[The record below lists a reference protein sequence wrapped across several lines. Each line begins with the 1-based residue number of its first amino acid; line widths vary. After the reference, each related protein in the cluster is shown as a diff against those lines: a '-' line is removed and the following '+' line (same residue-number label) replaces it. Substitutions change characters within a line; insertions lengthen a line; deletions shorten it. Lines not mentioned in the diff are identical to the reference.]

1 MNPNVDRDI
10 RQRQGKND
18 AQAFRCREILDRDSD
33 SDSEIRQ
40 RILGTALI
48 PVAVPV
54 AVERA
59 SMVNRY
65 GSEERTDE

>member
-1 MNPNVDRDI
+1 MNPNVDSDI

-18 AQAFRCREILDRDSD
+18 AQAFGCREILDRDSE

-40 RILGTALI
+40 RILGTALT

-54 AVERA
+54 AVE
-59 SMVNRY
+59 
-65 GSEERTDE
+65 